1 MARLHCAGHRLDWA
15 ALLDGSDARRIPL
28 PPYPFQHRSYWTGPP
43 PTPLADDRTT
53 EDGMT
58 EQAVLARVLA
68 LSARHLGYAPEEIT
82 AERTFVGLGA
92 DSLQLIGMVRQLEAE
107 FGVEIGMREILEEA
121 GTPRLAA
128 RLIAERTGRRAV
140 PASAGVT
147 PDDEPVHVTPDDE
160 PVHVTPDE
168 EPVYATRAEVE
179 ELARQIRQLAET
191 QTRMLGQ
198 LSEAVALL
206 AEGREEVGG

>member
-1 MARLHCAGHRLDWA
+1 
-15 ALLDGSDARRIPL
+15 
-28 PPYPFQHRSYWTGPP
+28 
-43 PTPLADDRTT
+43 
-53 EDGMT
+53 
-58 EQAVLARVLA
+58 
-68 LSARHLGYAPEEIT
+68 
-82 AERTFVGLGA
+82 
-92 DSLQLIGMVRQLEAE
+92 MVRQLEAE

-147 PDDEPVHVTPDDE
+147 PDDEPVHITPDDE

-206 AEGREEVGG
+206 AEGREGVGG